1 VTISGL
7 AQFQS
12 VFEKIF
18 RPVPTLG
25 ESIAF
30 LYILAGQDRP
40 AGTTWGREL
49 ITLYGRVCLPFL
61 IPAKFGAK
69 NLE

>member
-7 AQFQS
+7 AQSQS

-25 ESIAF
+25 EAIVF
-30 LYILAGQDRP
+30 LYILAGQNRLSGHDLV
-40 AGTTWGREL
+40 REL
-49 ITLYGRVCLPFL
+49 ITFYGCVCLPFF
-61 IPAKFGAK
+61 IPAKFEAK